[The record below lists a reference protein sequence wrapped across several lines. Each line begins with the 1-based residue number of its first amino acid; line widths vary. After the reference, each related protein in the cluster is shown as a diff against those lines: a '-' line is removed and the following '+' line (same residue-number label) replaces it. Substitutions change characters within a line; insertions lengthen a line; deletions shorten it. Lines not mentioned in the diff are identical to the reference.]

1 MTSSIAHPVVGH
13 PVPDDGVLAA
23 LRPWVTRQRWYPAKG
38 AVGAIERVVV
48 IELRVDDPAEV
59 TVHVLRLP
67 SGGLL
72 QVPVVRRPDDGRERS
87 SVIGTLADGSL
98 LVDGCH
104 DPAFWRAWLGA
115 AQPAGGSVPDRSGAG
130 GTGPGQ
136 TGTDE
141 TSTDLAGADLAGTDL
156 TGARVLG
163 GEQSNTSVLLP
174 SAAPPAILKV
184 FRGLSAGP
192 NPDVD
197 VPLALARVG
206 WRGVPRPL
214 AWLTGAWGPQQSGHL
229 GVLSELIVD
238 ADDGFELACRYAH
251 DDEGFGDLTEPLGR
265 TVAQMHRALREALP
279 VGPGATAG
287 HDARPD
293 GPVGHDAGAVPTR
306 TTRTTAALRRRAAD
320 AFAAA
325 PLLADRAEAVQRVL
339 DAVDRLTG
347 LPAPQRVHGDL
358 HLGQVLHSADR
369 GWTVLDFEGE
379 PQASPAERARPDL
392 ALRDLAGMLRSIDY
406 AAAIGHAHGPHW
418 ARDARRRLVLGYQD
432 EAGNEGSGPLGAGSG
447 LLLRALELDKALY
460 EVVYEL
466 RNRPDWVA
474 IPLAGVDRLLAV
486 DD

>member
-1 MTSSIAHPVVGH
+1 MTGSTTVRPLVGH
-13 PVPDDGVLAA
+13 PVPDDEVLAA
-23 LRPWVTRQRWYPAKG
+23 LRPWVTRRRWYPAKG
-38 AVGAIERVVV
+38 ATGVIERVVV
-48 IELRVDDPAEV
+48 IDLPSVPETTGVTGVTGATEVTEV
-59 TVHVLRLP
+59 TVQLLRLP

-72 QVPVVRRPDDGRERS
+72 QVPVVRRPDDGGDRTG
-87 SVIGTLADGSL
+87 VIATLEDGSL

-104 DPAFWRAWLGA
+104 DPAFWRAWLAA
-115 AQPAGGSVPDRSGAG
+115 AQPVTGAARSRPP
-130 GTGPGQ
+130 GTG
-136 TGTDE
+136 
-141 TSTDLAGADLAGTDL
+141 L

-174 SAAPPAILKV
+174 AHDPPAILKI
-184 FRGLSAGP
+184 FRGIHAGP

-197 VPLALARVG
+197 VPLALAGVG

-214 AWLTGAWGPQQSGHL
+214 AWLSGAWGPRESGHL
-229 GVLSELIVD
+229 GVLSELVVD
-238 ADDGFELACRYAH
+238 ADDGFELACRYAR
-251 DDEGFGDLTEPLGR
+251 DDEDFGELAEPLGR

-279 VGPGATAG
+279 VDPSSSGTGEG
-287 HDARPD
+287 
-293 GPVGHDAGAVPTR
+293 
-306 TTRTTAALRRRAAD
+306 TTSALRRRAAH

-325 PLLADRAEAVQRVL
+325 PVLAERAEAVQRVL

-347 LPAPQRVHGDL
+347 LPRPQRIHGDL

-379 PQASPAERARPDL
+379 PQAPLAERTRPDL
-392 ALRDLAGMLRSIDY
+392 ALRDVAGMLRSIDY
-406 AAAIGHAHGPHW
+406 AAAIGRARGPHW
-418 ARDARRRLVLGYQD
+418 SRSARRHLVRGYQD
-432 EAGNEGSGPLGAGSG
+432 EAAADGNGALGAGPG

-466 RNRPDWVA
+466 HNRPDWVA